1 MIPYK
6 EVTSEKSIRLQIRR
20 SSFSPN
26 SAMPYMSA
34 LIVQAKLQKRRRFH
48 YHVSS
53 FFQTLEVQN
62 KQTNKP

>member
-34 LIVQAKLQKRRRFH
+34 LIVQAKLQKKEKIPLSCVKLLPNIR
-48 YHVSS
+48 S
-53 FFQTLEVQN
+53 T
-62 KQTNKP
+62 KQTNK

>member
-6 EVTSEKSIRLQIRR
+6 EVTSEKSIRLQFRR

-34 LIVQAKLQKRRRFH
+34 LIGLAKLQKGEDSIIMCEA
-48 YHVSS
+48 SS
-53 FFQTLEVQN
+53 
-62 KQTNKP
+62 KH